1 MNVSIEVVEVKDR
14 VEDELAG
21 AMEGGLPCAV
31 NAMSI
36 KDQLVVEMLRPQR
49 QVSLPQTRAESI
61 DRRVLN
67 GVQIAALGS
76 ATSLKSDLLLLE
88 KSLGLVGLLEGNES
102 LVVSKLS
109 HNESASLPHGNHRKK
124 KYGEKH
130 AQQGTFIMIHAS

>member
-21 AMEGGLPCAV
+21 AVEGGLPGAV

-36 KDQLVVEMLRPQR
+36 KDQLLVEMLRPQR

-61 DRRVLN
+61 DRQVLN

-76 ATSLKSDLLLLE
+76 TTSLKSDLLLLE

-109 HNESASLPHGNHRKK
+109 HNESASLPDGNHRQKK
-124 KYGEKH
+124 
-130 AQQGTFIMIHAS
+130 

>member
-1 MNVSIEVVEVKDR
+1 MNVSIEVVEVKDG

-21 AMEGGLPCAV
+21 AMEGGPPCAV

-61 DRRVLN
+61 DRQVLN

-109 HNESASLPHGNHRKK
+109 HNESASLPDGNHRQKK
-124 KYGEKH
+124 
-130 AQQGTFIMIHAS
+130 